1 MRTRRRVALIAAGTL
16 VLVAA
21 LELVARG
28 VAFALDKDRGLALDP
43 VLGWRPLP
51 DLEKRGAL
59 WGEHLA
65 ARTNALGWRDKP
77 RDIARTPGRQRAILL
92 GDSYV
97 FGVGVDD
104 GLRVSEAL
112 EREVPELEAWNLGVT
127 AYGPDQ
133 ELILL
138 ESVGR
143 AYDPDVVVWFASLA
157 NDVEDVRYSRRY
169 SFAKPWYE
177 LDGERLVPHAPAPS
191 LLARLRDASYLTE
204 LLMAPFHGRALAHD
218 VAPPWVG
225 RDGLPLFVAIA
236 RALQKTAEMHEK
248 RLLCVVIPS
257 AQADADARAVAGLE
271 SAGLEPFLLARAFDD
286 TRTSGTQVLLPDGHW
301 NAAGHSMV
309 ARLVAAELRR
319 RNLVR

>member
-1 MRTRRRVALIAAGTL
+1 VGRAPGRA
-16 VLVAA
+16 
-21 LELVARG
+21 
-28 VAFALDKDRGLALDP
+28 
-43 VLGWRPLP
+43 
-51 DLEKRGAL
+51 
-59 WGEHLA
+59 H

-257 AQADADARAVAGLE
+257 AQADADADAPWPAWSPRASSRSCSPGPSTTRARAVRRSCCRTATGTPPVTRWSRASWPRSCVGAISCAETKRAG
-271 SAGLEPFLLARAFDD
+271 GRCP
-286 TRTSGTQVLLPDGHW
+286 P
-301 NAAGHSMV
+301 
-309 ARLVAAELRR
+309 ARLTARRERLSEVSHSCQMTSSPFVRLNVSEVQKAAALRYQTW
-319 RNLVR
+319 